1 MLDAI
6 ESIDKGLKTEILE
19 MKKDSEKKRKELQD
33 THEALKAEIQRESQR
48 ESDKHDGKYPAILQ
62 NLKLFV
68 AFLAKKVNKYEK
80 T

>member
-6 ESIDKGLKTEILE
+6 ESIDKGLKAEILE

-48 ESDKHDGKYPAILQ
+48 ESDKHDGKYPAILL